1 MKAIIYYFAL
11 SLVFSFAPL
20 QADVPQT
27 ETPSQPK
34 RILPSDRED
43 GFTDVIVLQSR
54 GIKNFDMIEKMQQK
68 HISKLHP
75 EYRAILSMYVKDKK
89 NRYIEIISC
98 VNHENEMGQVYF
110 DMGEV
115 YKKLKT
121 KDKETKEKIE
131 QLEKSYINLQ

>member
-1 MKAIIYYFAL
+1 
-11 SLVFSFAPL
+11 
-20 QADVPQT
+20 
-27 ETPSQPK
+27 
-34 RILPSDRED
+34 
-43 GFTDVIVLQSR
+43 
-54 GIKNFDMIEKMQQK
+54 MIEKLQQK

-75 EYRAILSMYVKDKK
+75 DYRAILSMYVKDKK

-98 VNHENEMGQVYF
+98 INYENKMVQVYF

-131 QLEKSYINLQ
+131 ELEKAYTVLQ